1 MNYRGMVGGKACI
14 IGYRIESIHHEETLT
29 MSRNSKNLILV
40 TMSFVV
46 RSQSAMKKQIYKCA
60 TPFEIWLTPFE

>member
-14 IGYRIESIHHEETLT
+14 IGYRIESIHREETLT
-29 MSRNSKNLILV
+29 MSRNKKNLILV
-40 TMSFVV
+40 TESLLVGF
-46 RSQSAMKKQIYKCA
+46 QSAVKKQIYKCA